1 MKKNLFIGIAGLC
14 LCSAISF
21 AQNRVIEIPKASSAI
36 TIDGEVEV
44 VWDAAPAYT
53 IDNWGEDNPV
63 PTEDDFSANFKL
75 LWDESYVYFLGTIT
89 DDILMDQ
96 AACSDAALVDWEVD
110 NFEIY
115 WSPGNSY
122 LADMTEMIQVRLAYA
137 NAGNEDPTA
146 STKNGWS
153 EGGFT
158 VDNFVNAIK
167 TDLGDGYLIEASFDL
182 AASAAAA
189 GKDNIG
195 EGDTIGFNAVACDND
210 GDASRENIGGII
222 EDFTWNESDTLLRL
236 FLVTSINGLA
246 DVPESN
252 TGIYPTVVK
261 DRIRFSDNTGIASVD
276 IINLQGQIVL
286 HAVRPSET
294 ISVASLRSGIYN
306 VRITTVKGSYMN
318 HKIIKP

>member
-53 IDNWGEDNPV
+53 IDKWGEDNPV
-63 PTEDDFSANFKL
+63 PAADDFSANFKL

-96 AACSDAALVDWEVD
+96 AACSDAALEDWEVD

-122 LADMTEMIQVRLAYA
+122 LADMTEMIQVRLPYA
-137 NAGNEDPTA
+137 NKGNEDPTA
-146 STKNGWS
+146 STTNGWS

-158 VDNFVNAIK
+158 MDNFVSALK

-189 GKDNIG
+189 GKDIG

-222 EDFTWNESDTLLRL
+222 EDFTWNEADTLLRL
-236 FLVTSINGLA
+236 VLVTSINGLA

-252 TGIYPTVVK
+252 TGIYPTVVT

-276 IINLQGQIVL
+276 IFNLQGQIVL
-286 HAVRPSET
+286 HTVRPSEV

-306 VRITTVKGSYMN
+306 VRITTVKGSYIH